1 MDVVDGLGYTTRGA
15 EYSIVDLEEAKDV
28 RKFSTRFECFFTSSQ
43 LVSSVVSHLLHS
55 FRVYF
60 FIVSSCC

>member
-28 RKFSTRFECFFTSSQ
+28 RKFSTRFECGFTSSPP
-43 LVSSVVSHLLHS
+43 VSSVV
-55 FRVYF
+55 
-60 FIVSSCC
+60 